1 MADNES
7 NPAFLIIGLIGT
19 LVLIFFV
26 GNIWAYVSLHA
37 RVIREQSALLV
48 FGRTEMHEIESASS
62 TYYTHTYTPSTP
74 TGTSRPRSGSPRSPP
89 RRWARRNARGR
100 CSRRA
105 FSKLGSKTL
114 E

>member
-62 TYYTHTYTPSTP
+62 TYYTHTYTPLHPHRYIEAQKRFPKKP
-74 TGTSRPRSGSPRSPP
+74 TKKMGAKKR
-89 RRWARRNARGR
+89 AREMLKKGVQQAG
-100 CSRRA
+100 
-105 FSKLGSKTL
+105 

>member
-37 RVIREQSALLV
+37 RVIREQSALLAK
-48 FGRTEMHEIESASS
+48 RKKRLLPEM
-62 TYYTHTYTPSTP
+62 
-74 TGTSRPRSGSPRSPP
+74 
-89 RRWARRNARGR
+89 NAKQ
-100 CSRRA
+100 
-105 FSKLGSKTL
+105 KLDL
-114 E
+114 EALRL